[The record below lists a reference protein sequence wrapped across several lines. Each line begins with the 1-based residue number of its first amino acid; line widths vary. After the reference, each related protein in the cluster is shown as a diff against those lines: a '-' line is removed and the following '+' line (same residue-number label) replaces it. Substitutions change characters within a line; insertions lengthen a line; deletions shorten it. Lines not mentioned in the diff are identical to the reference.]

1 MELWGNK
8 RNPLETEKVNL
19 RFSRSISVTLHKHL
33 SVPSA
38 IQESLNKG
46 KLPRLLALTLPMK
59 PSQEATMPGK
69 GRCMVILMM
78 QKVGTC
84 FNRRIAN
91 RHIPPSIPD
100 FQKLCCIYQYRE
112 QLYSLTFVIR

>member
-8 RNPLETEKVNL
+8 RNLLETEKVNL
-19 RFSRSISVTLHKHL
+19 RFSRSISDTLRKRL

-46 KLPRLLALTLPMK
+46 KLPRLLSLTMPVK
-59 PSQEATMPGK
+59 PSQEATMQGK
-69 GRCMVILMM
+69 GRCTVILIM

-84 FNRRIAN
+84 FNRHIAN

-100 FQKLCCIYQYRE
+100 FQKPKRGSRTVLHIP
-112 QLYSLTFVIR
+112 I